1 MPEGGVCSPECTL
14 LKQGMEALGWVKVG
28 WLAWPVS
35 TLQKQ
40 GGLATPCK
48 EKGHISVSPRARIQ
62 SGFTLVGMNLEGL

>member
-1 MPEGGVCSPECTL
+1 
-14 LKQGMEALGWVKVG
+14 MEALGWVKVG